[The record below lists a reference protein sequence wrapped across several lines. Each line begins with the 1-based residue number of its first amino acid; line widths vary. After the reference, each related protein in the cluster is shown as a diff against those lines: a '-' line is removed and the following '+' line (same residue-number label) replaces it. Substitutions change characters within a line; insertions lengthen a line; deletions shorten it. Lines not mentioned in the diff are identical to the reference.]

1 MPSISLLRAA
11 RLACIGAAFAAPA
24 FAQSPTLDA
33 VRQRGMFNCGVSPNL
48 PGFSAPDSRGVM
60 QGLEADSCRAIAVA
74 LFGDPD
80 KVRFVPTTVQN
91 RFTALQSGEV
101 DVLIRNTTWTLSR
114 EGSLGLMFA
123 PANFYDGQG
132 FIVKKSA
139 GVASAKELNGA
150 AICVQPG
157 STTELNL
164 QDYFR
169 SNNMTFTPVVIAD
182 TEEIFKAFIA
192 GRCDAYTTDASSLA
206 SFRARQGANAEQY
219 VILPE
224 LISKEPLAP
233 AVRKGDDRWF
243 DIVRWSFFAQL
254 IAEELGINSQNI
266 DSFMTSQNPEVRRFL
281 GLEGNMGK
289 PLGLDDRWAYNIIK
303 KVGNFAEMWD
313 RTMGAMGVQRGIN
326 NLWNKGGI
334 QYAPPMR

>member
-1 MPSISLLRAA
+1 MPSIPLLRAA
-11 RLACIGAAFAAPA
+11 WLACIGAALAAPA
-24 FAQSPTLDA
+24 LAQSPTLDA
-33 VRQRGMFNCGVSPNL
+33 IRQRGTINCGVSPNL
-48 PGFSAPDSRGVM
+48 PGFSAPDSRSVM

-74 LFGDPD
+74 LFGDTD

-114 EGSLGLMFA
+114 EGALGLLFA
-123 PANFYDGQG
+123 PTNFYDGQG
-132 FIVKKSA
+132 FIVKKSS
-139 GVASAKELNGA
+139 GVTSAKDLNGA
-150 AICVQPG
+150 SICVQPG

-169 SNNMTFTPVVIAD
+169 TTSMTFTPVVIAD

-219 VILPE
+219 VILPD

-266 DSFMTSQNPEVRRFL
+266 DSFMTSQNPEIRRFL

-303 KVGNFAEMWD
+303 QVGNFAEMWD